1 MKRSVILELIP
12 LTVNLTT
19 MIVNIH
25 LVKAWGRE
33 GFGSE

>member
-12 LTVNLTT
+12 LTVSLTI

-25 LVKAWGRE
+25 PVKAWRKE